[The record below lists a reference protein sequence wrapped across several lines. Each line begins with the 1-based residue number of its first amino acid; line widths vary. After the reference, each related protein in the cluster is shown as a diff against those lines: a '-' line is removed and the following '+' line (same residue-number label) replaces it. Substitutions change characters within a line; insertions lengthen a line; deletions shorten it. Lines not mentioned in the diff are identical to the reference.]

1 MGSGYGSL
9 ATDLTRLFSSDHRRC
24 PEAVVHTL
32 TTAPWLARRALSSR
46 DAIYAGEDFVK
57 NIVYRALAL
66 AALATLAIGAV
77 ALAGPLSGK
86 TYRGHTG
93 SSGTSREGFHESLS
107 ASTISLAVG
116 SNGKAVYVR
125 FSSSSPILYCET
137 EEHLHTQSTKWAPI
151 SHSGTFRATIAERL
165 GSGTSGAAP
174 ITQVVSGKFSG
185 HTVKGTVQTQ
195 AAECSGTTSF
205 SATAP

>member
-1 MGSGYGSL
+1 VKKIV
-9 ATDLTRLFSSDHRRC
+9 HR
-24 PEAVVHTL
+24 T
-32 TTAPWLARRALSSR
+32 
-46 DAIYAGEDFVK
+46 
-57 NIVYRALAL
+57 LAL
-66 AALATLAIGAV
+66 AALATVALAAA

-93 SSGTSREGFHESLS
+93 SSGTNREGYHLTLS
-107 ASTISLAVG
+107 PSTISLSVG

-125 FSSSSPILYCET
+125 FSASSPILYCET
-137 EEHLHTQSTKWAPI
+137 SEHLHTQSTKWAPI
-151 SHSGTFRATIAERL
+151 SHSGSFRATIAERL
-165 GSGTSGAAP
+165 STGTSGAAP
-174 ITQVVSGKFSG
+174 ITQVISGKFSG